1 MTWNALTIA
10 PEKAAKVTGDGEP
23 ALEILV
29 GPRTILNKSIV
40 SFDAAGAATLVT
52 GQSDSPDEGDLVA
65 ALSQRTGGNIKVT
78 RSFPISGD
86 EDVAEFKAGWAI
98 SERSGQWLKTAA
110 GTKGVQQD
118 TDETWCAAADQSVDC
133 DDGSGDNNNTPSGG
147 NNNGG
152 GSNGGGNTGDNTQNQ
167 NQNDPDV
174 DDDEE
179 SGGAMGLIL
188 AVIGILAAISIAILV
203 YCFCCKTNEDDD
215 F

>member
-1 MTWNALTIA
+1 MTWTALTIA
-10 PEKAAKVTGDGEP
+10 PETAAKVTGDGEP
-23 ALEILV
+23 ALEILS

-40 SFDAAGAATLVT
+40 SFDAAGAATLET
-52 GQSDSPDEGDLVA
+52 RQSDAPEEGDLVA
-65 ALSQRTGGNIKVT
+65 ALSKRTGGNIKVT

-86 EDVAEFKAGWAI
+86 EDVAEFKAGWRI
-98 SERSGQWLKTAA
+98 SERSGQWLSTAA

-133 DDGSGDNNNTPSGG
+133 DDGSGDNNN
-147 NNNGG
+147 GG
-152 GSNGGGNTGDNTQNQ
+152 GSPNGGNTGDNTQNQ

-174 DDDEE
+174 DDDDEE